1 MYLSNRAIIARAYN
15 YIQIWRCA
23 DATGLWQEEEV
34 LPGHSDW
41 VRDVAWAP
49 NMGLPRSTI
58 ASAGQDGQVR
68 GVPDKTEEGAICV
81 LQFKHGTSTLGAGA
95 SERNGQKIS

>member
-1 MYLSNRAIIARAYN
+1 MTQPCKNSKKEVNAFSICSVA
-15 YIQIWRCA
+15 IQIWRCA
-23 DATGLWQEEEV
+23 DATGLWQEEEA

-68 GVPDKTEEGAICV
+68 KCRSLSMPLA
-81 LQFKHGTSTLGAGA
+81 LFA
-95 SERNGQKIS
+95 